1 MPYPL
6 SLSLNNTHCPSLY
19 NTCYSSL
26 WGTHTMSTAL
36 NFYHSLS
43 LFLTHPCY
51 KSLTDVHS
59 LSLSLS
65 LSLTLSL
72 SFGSTHNL
80 SLSLNRRHSST
91 TALVNQTVAK
101 MVDLIEHFHRV
112 NCPEKILSFST
123 IFYFRNRIDVLL
135 WRRLAR
141 FWCTMSQFNQCDFI
155 CPDCWD
161 IALLRSDDEMLPH

>member
-43 LFLTHPCY
+43 LSHPSMLQVSYRC
-51 KSLTDVHS
+51 T

-65 LSLTLSL
+65 LSHSHFLCLLVAHTIS
-72 SFGSTHNL
+72 L

-161 IALLRSDDEMLPH
+161 IALLRSDDKMLPH

>member
-1 MPYPL
+1 MLLLSLRNTHNVYGIEFL
-6 SLSLNNTHCPSLY
+6 SLSL
-19 NTCYSSL
+19 
-26 WGTHTMSTAL
+26 
-36 NFYHSLS
+36 SLS
-43 LFLTHPCY
+43 HPSMLQVSYRC
-51 KSLTDVHS
+51 T

-112 NCPEKILSFST
+112 NCPEKISSFST

-161 IALLRSDDEMLPH
+161 IALLRSDDKMLPH